1 MGEQLVLKRVVT
13 ARVING
19 LEMGVL
25 DDGTAFLTGRS
36 LARLCGVAYSTIIE
50 RRQEWDEG
58 DRTGKFARFVAASGF
73 NEPKLS
79 QPAKAREAG
88 VGAMVDAY
96 PEQVIMAALEYY
108 AFELGRPE
116 ALANFR
122 AFARAGV
129 RLFVYGALGY
139 TPSGEVP
146 AKWREFH
153 DRLSMHALPVGYFS
167 VFREMADFIL
177 LSIQNGFKM
186 DHQTVPDISVGK
198 RWAAHWKE
206 HGLAA
211 KHGERI
217 HHQHNYPEYF
227 PQAASNPQDMNVYP
241 VAALGDF
248 RLWLQNEYIPK
259 HFPAY
264 VVGKVKAGL
273 LPASAAEL
281 LLAAIDPDEKN

>member
-1 MGEQLVLKRVVT
+1 MGEQLVLKQVVT

-25 DDGTAFLTGRS
+25 EDGTAFLTGRS

-50 RRQEWDEG
+50 RKQEWEAG
-58 DRTGKFARFVAASGF
+58 DRSGKFARFLASTGF
-73 NEPKLS
+73 SDAKLS
-79 QPAKAREAG
+79 QSVKSTGAG
-88 VGAMVDAY
+88 VAATPDAY
-96 PEQVIMAALEYY
+96 PEQVVMAALEYY
-108 AFELGRPE
+108 AFEHGRPE

-122 AFARAGV
+122 TVARAGF

-139 TPSGEVP
+139 APSGEVP
-146 AKWREFH
+146 TKWREFH
-153 DRLSMHALPVGYFS
+153 DRLSMHTLPAGYFS

-206 HGLAA
+206 QVLAA

-241 VAALGDF
+241 VAALGEF

-281 LLAAIDPDEKN
+281 LLAAVDPDEKN